1 MDCAA
6 ERNSAAF
13 RANCIGGGLARA
25 IGQFSQAARYG
36 FDRRLAARCGSIR
49 TGNCPCCRDCRRH
62 TTKISAIGPSRQ
74 TSAAGA
80 ATKKPTPAVGC
91 QAKTG
96 FACARP
102 SGPASRNAAASD
114 RGTGAIG
121 NARSRAKSAPKPCA
135 Q

>member
-13 RANCIGGGLARA
+13 RADCIGGGLAGA

-36 FDRRLAARCGSIR
+36 LDRRLAARYGSIH
-49 TGNCPCCRDCRRH
+49 TGNCPCCHDGRRH
-62 TTKISAIGPSRQ
+62 TTKISATGPSRQ
-74 TSAAGA
+74 TSTAGA
-80 ATKKPTPAVGC
+80 ATKKPTPAAGC

-114 RGTGAIG
+114 RGTCSIG
-121 NARSRAKSAPKPCA
+121 NAQSRAKSPPKPCA
-135 Q
+135 